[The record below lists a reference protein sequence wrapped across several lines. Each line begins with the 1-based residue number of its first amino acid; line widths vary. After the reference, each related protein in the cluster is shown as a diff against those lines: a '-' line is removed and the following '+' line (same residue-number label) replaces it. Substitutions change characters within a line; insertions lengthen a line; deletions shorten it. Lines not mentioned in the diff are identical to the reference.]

1 VLGATVE
8 YSDGTSG
15 PAAGSKLNYH
25 ISMGESNAKVTGGK
39 LTALRKGAAIVE
51 VIYEPWEGLT
61 LKDTDAVTITAG
73 KTSPPDSMGTIKAA
87 AVGTGKA
94 GETRIVIQS
103 YGNEEKM
110 NGCELAYRVY
120 TDAAQAALPVFDQD
134 ITSWKT
140 LPSSGVIS
148 ARDGN
153 IVVVAKRTTEQ
164 PKLTVASSSK
174 VRAYEYV
181 SIKGPLTISGVS
193 TGNSANIPLLLN
205 GQKKDKLATAD
216 IKTDK
221 GTVAITVKLDRKAVL
236 EAVNNSED
244 SVRTIRLPVE
254 GELDSLDFQLDAD
267 IIKFLG
273 EKEITLEVETGIGS
287 YILPA
292 SKIIPENMKKQLEN
306 TNLKEVMVSIKIA
319 KAEEKYANTLKKN
332 QANKKFQIVT
342 QPVEFSIVCSIG
354 GKDLEVKSFDSIV
367 KKLLPVSENVDG
379 RKVTTAVVIEP
390 NGAIRHVPT
399 KVVIREGK
407 YFAEVSSLTNSVY
420 SLVYNSRSYADTKKH
435 WAEEAINDLASRMV
449 VNGVAKNLFNPNRDI
464 TRAEFAAIIVTALG
478 LKPGAGTDSFSDVK
492 AADWYAGYIET
503 ATEYKLISGY
513 GNGRFGPKDKITRE
527 QAMSIIGKAMSITG
541 LKMELT
547 SQESNELLAGFSD
560 GSKAADY
567 SKNSI
572 AACVNSGIVSGRKGN
587 FIAPKENITR
597 AEVVIM
603 VRNLLKES
611 GLI

>member
-1 VLGATVE
+1 
-8 YSDGTSG
+8 
-15 PAAGSKLNYH
+15 
-25 ISMGESNAKVTGGK
+25 M
-39 LTALRKGAAIVE
+39 
-51 VIYEPWEGLT
+51 
-61 LKDTDAVTITAG
+61 
-73 KTSPPDSMGTIKAA
+73 
-87 AVGTGKA
+87 
-94 GETRIVIQS
+94 
-103 YGNEEKM
+103 
-110 NGCELAYRVY
+110 
-120 TDAAQAALPVFDQD
+120 
-134 ITSWKT
+134 
-140 LPSSGVIS
+140 
-148 ARDGN
+148 
-153 IVVVAKRTTEQ
+153 
-164 PKLTVASSSK
+164 
-174 VRAYEYV
+174 
-181 SIKGPLTISGVS
+181 
-193 TGNSANIPLLLN
+193 
-205 GQKKDKLATAD
+205 
-216 IKTDK
+216 
-221 GTVAITVKLDRKAVL
+221 KLDRKAVL